1 MITVFTPTYNRADYL
16 KKAYESLLSQT
27 KADFEWI
34 VVDDGSSDHTDD
46 AVQGFI
52 ADQQRFFNVVY
63 LKQKHGGKHRAINL
77 AVSKAKGDFFL
88 ILDSDDCLMPNAIE
102 MILKWK
108 TDIDGMENIA
118 AVSGTKIQTGGKIG
132 KEPLIKKH
140 SYVDASNFERVKYN
154 LEADMAEAYRTGILR
169 KYPFPEFKGEDFI
182 PEGAVW
188 GKIAEDGFVVR
199 WYNEPIYI
207 CEYLEG
213 GLTRSGGIERIVKNF
228 YGTCYLTDLSIR
240 KQRWMIKMNWF
251 FLFNR
256 AAKKEK

>member
-1 MITVFTPTYNRADYL
+1 M

-102 MILKWK
+102 MILMLLY
-108 TDIDGMENIA
+108 IYNFN
-118 AVSGTKIQTGGKIG
+118 
-132 KEPLIKKH
+132 KK
-140 SYVDASNFERVKYN
+140 A
-154 LEADMAEAYRTGILR
+154 
-169 KYPFPEFKGEDFI
+169 
-182 PEGAVW
+182 
-188 GKIAEDGFVVR
+188 
-199 WYNEPIYI
+199 
-207 CEYLEG
+207 
-213 GLTRSGGIERIVKNF
+213 
-228 YGTCYLTDLSIR
+228 
-240 KQRWMIKMNWF
+240 Q
-251 FLFNR
+251 LFSCI
-256 AAKKEK
+256 